1 MKQERAGCL
10 AGALFERSIVRG
22 RDSLVKRRPAR
33 ANKRVDEQ
41 HLPRRA
47 CTGTTWLESTS
58 VTLVRGVRMFW
69 EFDAEYDRIAG
80 DDGVVDHD
88 EYMAAGDGGPPTNH
102 WDGNCGAMKHGE
114 SEYWLDSDGDP
125 SNGAEDGPYAVWYED
140 ADGNSVDCQPP
151 PNDGNQN

>member
-1 MKQERAGCL
+1 MRENSVL
-10 AGALFERSIVRG
+10 NLTGAIFKNVHLEDHSDEMSLIAIQGPKSRNILQRIVSS
-22 RDSLVKRRPAR
+22 DLSDIAFY
-33 ANKRVDEQ
+33 
-41 HLPRRA
+41 H
-47 CTGTTWLESTS
+47 
-58 VTLVRGVRMFW
+58 FI
-69 EFDAEYDRIAG
+69 EYDRIAG

-125 SNGAEDGPYAVWYED
+125 DNGAEDGPYAVWYED